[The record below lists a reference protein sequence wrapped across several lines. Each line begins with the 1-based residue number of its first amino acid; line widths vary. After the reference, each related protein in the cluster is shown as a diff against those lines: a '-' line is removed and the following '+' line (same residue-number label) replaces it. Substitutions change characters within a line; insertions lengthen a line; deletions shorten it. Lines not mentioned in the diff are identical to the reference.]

1 MDLRYRD
8 ILVYNTFRTDSGKL
22 IIYNVFDNIHTYSYS
37 VKAIEQFKKDRDKE
51 KLRDSIEEAVKLE
64 QLSRFEYELVVSDIF
79 ETFST
84 KIDTYEQFYINI
96 DLFIDALVQRLKW
109 WKKLLLE
116 KLI

>member
-22 IIYNVFDNIHTYSYS
+22 VIYNIFDNSRTYSYS
-37 VKAIEQFKKDRDKE
+37 VKAIEQYKKDKDRE

-64 QLSRFEYELVVSDIF
+64 QLSRFEYESVVSDVF

-96 DLFIDALVQRLKW
+96 DLFIDALIKRLK
-109 WKKLLLE
+109 
-116 KLI
+116 

>member
-22 IIYNVFDNIHTYSYS
+22 VIYNIFDNSRTYSYS
-37 VKAIEQFKKDRDKE
+37 VKAIEQFKKDKDRE

-64 QLSRFEYELVVSDIF
+64 QLSRLEYESVVGNVF

-96 DLFIDALVQRLKW
+96 DLFIDALIQRLK
-109 WKKLLLE
+109 
-116 KLI
+116 

>member
-22 IIYNVFDNIHTYSYS
+22 VIYNIFDNSRTYSYS
-37 VKAIEQFKKDRDKE
+37 VKAIEQFKQDRDRE

-64 QLSRFEYELVVSDIF
+64 QLSRFEYESVVSDVF

-84 KIDTYEQFYINI
+84 KIDTYEQFYVNI
-96 DLFIDALVQRLKW
+96 DLFIDALIQRLK
-109 WKKLLLE
+109 
-116 KLI
+116 

>member
-22 IIYNVFDNIHTYSYS
+22 VIYNIFDNRRTYSYS
-37 VKAIEQFKKDRDKE
+37 VKAIEQFKQDGDRE

-64 QLSRFEYELVVSDIF
+64 QLSRFEYESVVGDVF

-84 KIDTYEQFYINI
+84 KIDSCEQFYLNI
-96 DLFIDALVQRLKW
+96 DMFIDALIQRLK
-109 WKKLLLE
+109 
-116 KLI
+116 

>member
-8 ILVYNTFRTDSGKL
+8 VLVYNTFRTDSGKL
-22 IIYNVFDNIHTYSYS
+22 VIYNIFDNVHTYSNS
-37 VKAIEQFKKDRDKE
+37 VKAIEQFKKDKDRE

-64 QLSRFEYELVVSDIF
+64 QLSRFEYESVVSDVF

-96 DLFIDALVQRLKW
+96 DLFIDALIQRLK
-109 WKKLLLE
+109 
-116 KLI
+116 

>member
-22 IIYNVFDNIHTYSYS
+22 IIYNVFDNIHTYFRS
-37 VKAIEQFKKDRDKE
+37 VKAIEQFKQDGDRE
-51 KLRDSIEEAVKLE
+51 KLRNSIEEAVKLE
-64 QLSRFEYELVVSDIF
+64 QLSRFEYESVISDVF

-96 DLFIDALVQRLKW
+96 DLFIDALIQRLK
-109 WKKLLLE
+109 
-116 KLI
+116 

>member
-1 MDLRYRD
+1 MNLKYKD
-8 ILVYNTFRTDSGKL
+8 ILVYNTFRTDYGKL
-22 IIYNVFDNIHTYSYS
+22 VIYNIFDNIHTYSYS

-64 QLSRFEYELVVSDIF
+64 QLSRFEYESMIGDVF

-96 DLFIDALVQRLKW
+96 DLFIDALIKRLK
-109 WKKLLLE
+109 
-116 KLI
+116 